1 MNPFLGVLLVSML
14 FLPTSIAFGAQHY
27 SFETQRRPA
36 HSLDRKADTERDA
49 FIHRLVTQMSPE
61 EMTMQLHLMFADN
74 IIGPH
79 SDNGLYDFATR
90 FAPTAGVGVMHDWYP
105 TNASYYNSVQRL
117 NLVKSRL
124 PIPFMQLGECLHGV
138 GSFKQSMFPQSIGM
152 AASWDTSLVHRIGR
166 AIGAEARAIGI
177 HACLAPVLD
186 LGKDVR
192 WGRVQEAWG
201 EDFLLTSHM
210 GVAYASGLSKNGSWS
225 DTDAVIPVMKHF
237 AGHGSP
243 IGGHNAAPYNGAGSR
258 QYLMEFFRPFK
269 AVVDLGGARGA
280 LMAYH
285 EFDGIPS
292 VVNTMFYDALEDWGF
307 DGFIIADDAALIM
320 LQQGHMVSN
329 SPADTLSQWFNAGG
343 MIQYYDFDI
352 GTFLNVTTAILANNS
367 VPLFTLQSHVTR
379 ILNVKYDM
387 GLFSNSTSKASSE
400 PNSSSLYVPS
410 DIVYQELTA
419 QHAPLTLEAARASI
433 VLLENRNSALPIK
446 PDTQNISRIALIGP
460 YGDILN
466 YGDYSG
472 TWGASP
478 AQNGTTIRQSMLNY
492 IQNSSFD
499 VQLVTSMG
507 ANTWYYNAQYGIP
520 AYLLSPIVNSANE
533 SSSENHGLLGTY
545 FADTNFTDPRVSQVD
560 VPNKDWGLYPPLGL
574 PSNNFSVIW
583 EGILTV
589 PVEGE
594 VSGSIG
600 VAVSPNTTARLYI
613 DGALVSESPLTT
625 TGNILGNIE
634 PLAYDMTNGTMLP
647 PGGAQWTFKKGT
659 THRIR
664 IEYQTWNL
672 YQKLENVNSV
682 NAQVELWWNLVDSD
696 AITKAIEVAKTAD
709 LIILAVGANWNSDGE
724 NGDRATLGLSDNQ
737 TALAD
742 ALFDLGIPIVLVLQG
757 GRPFAIPK
765 YYTRC
770 AAALETFFPGQSG
783 GRAIS
788 DVLFG
793 EFNPGGRM
801 PLSIPFDASSLPAF
815 YNFHATAHAVN
826 YTDIYSYPSYWFGYG
841 LSYTNF
847 SVSEF
852 NATSSGGVKTF
863 TAGETIT
870 FRATVTNEGNISGSY
885 VVQVYLLARISNIV
899 RAQRQLVAFSRVY
912 LAASESREITMDLEV
927 DRYLPIVNRR
937 YEWELEGGDYTF
949 ALSESGAPTA
959 NTAMNVTMLCLSN

>member
-1 MNPFLGVLLVSML
+1 MS
-14 FLPTSIAFGAQHY
+14 TAFGPQHY
-27 SFETQRRPA
+27 SFETQQRSA
-36 HSLDRKADTERDA
+36 QASKIQNSDEARDS
-49 FIHRLVTQMSPE
+49 FIHDLVTKMTSE
-61 EMTMQLHLMFADN
+61 ELTMQLHLMFADN
-74 IIGPH
+74 IVGPD
-79 SDNGLYDFATR
+79 SDNGLYGKSTDMLLYFATR

-105 TNASYYNSVQRL
+105 TNASYYNSVQKL
-117 NLVKSRL
+117 NLEKSRL
-124 PIPFMQLGECLHGV
+124 PVPFMQLGECLHGV

-152 AASWDTSLVHRIGR
+152 AASWDTSLVHRVGR

-225 DTDAVIPVMKHF
+225 DTDAVVPVMKHF

-243 IGGHNAAPYNGAGSR
+243 LGGHNAAPYNGAGPR

-269 AVVDLGGARGA
+269 AVVDLGGARGV

-307 DGFIIADDAALIM
+307 DGFIIADDTALVQ
-320 LQQGHMVSN
+320 LQQGHLVSN

-352 GTFLNVTTAILANNS
+352 ETFLNTTTAILANDS
-367 VPLFTLQSHVTR
+367 VSLSTLQSHVTR

-387 GLFSNSTSKASSE
+387 GLFANSTSKTSSN

-410 DIVYQELTA
+410 DIVYQDLTT
-419 QHAPLTLEAARASI
+419 QHVPLTLEAARASI
-433 VLLENRNSALPIK
+433 VLLENRNSTLPIQ
-446 PDTQNISRIALIGP
+446 PDTQSISRIALIGP
-460 YGDILN
+460 FGDILN

-472 TWGASP
+472 PWGASP
-478 AQNGTTIRQSMLNY
+478 AQFGTTIRQSMLDY
-492 IQNSSFD
+492 IKNSSSD

-507 ANTWYYNAQYGIP
+507 ANSWYYNAQYGIP
-520 AYLLSPIVNSANE
+520 AYLLSPTVNSTQEA
-533 SSSENHGLLGTY
+533 SSEAHGLLGTY
-545 FADTNFTDPRVSQVD
+545 FADPNFTDARFSQLD

-583 EGILTV
+583 EGTLTV

-594 VSGSIG
+594 IDGSIG

-613 DGALVSESPLTT
+613 DGALVAESPLTA

-634 PLAYDMTNGTMLP
+634 PLSYDETNGSMIP
-647 PGGAQWTFKKGT
+647 PGGARWTFRKGA
-659 THRIR
+659 THHIR

-672 YQKLENVNSV
+672 YQKLANVNSV
-682 NAQVELWWNLVDSD
+682 NSQVEFWWNLVDPD
-696 AITKAIEVAKTAD
+696 AIAKAVEVAKTAD
-709 LIILAVGANWNSDGE
+709 LIVLAVGANWNSDGE

-742 ALFDLGIPIVLVLQG
+742 ALFELNIPVVLVLQG
-757 GRPFAIPK
+757 GRPFTIPE
-765 YYTRC
+765 YYARC

-783 GRAIS
+783 GQAIS

-793 EFNPGGRM
+793 EYNPGGRM

-826 YTDIYSYPSYWFGYG
+826 YTDIYSFPSYWFGYG

-847 SVSEF
+847 SVSGF

-863 TAGETIT
+863 TAGENIT
-870 FRATVTNEGNISGSY
+870 FRATVTNEGDIAGSY
-885 VVQVYLLARISNIV
+885 VAQVYLLARVSNIV
-899 RAQRQLVAFSRVY
+899 QAARQLVAFTRVY
-912 LAASESREITMDLEV
+912 LAAGESREIVMDLEV
-927 DRYLPIVNRR
+927 DRYLPIMNRQNR
-937 YEWELEGGDYTF
+937 WELERGIYTF
-949 ALSESGAPTA
+949 ALSASGAPTA
-959 NTAMNVTMLCLSN
+959 STTTNVTMRCLG

>member
-1 MNPFLGVLLVSML
+1 MS
-14 FLPTSIAFGAQHY
+14 TAFGPQHY
-27 SFETQRRPA
+27 SFETQQRSA
-36 HSLDRKADTERDA
+36 QASKIQNSDEARDS
-49 FIHRLVTQMSPE
+49 FIHDLVTKMTSE
-61 EMTMQLHLMFADN
+61 ELTMQLHLMFADN
-74 IIGPH
+74 IVGPD
-79 SDNGLYDFATR
+79 SDNGLYGKSTDMLLL
-90 FAPTAGVGVMHDWYP
+90 GVMHDWYP
-105 TNASYYNSVQRL
+105 TNASYYNSVQKL
-117 NLVKSRL
+117 NLEKSRL
-124 PIPFMQLGECLHGV
+124 PVPFMQLGECLHGV

-152 AASWDTSLVHRIGR
+152 AASWDTSLVHRVGG

-225 DTDAVIPVMKHF
+225 DTDAVVPVMKHF

-243 IGGHNAAPYNGAGSR
+243 LGGHNAAPYNGAGPR

-269 AVVDLGGARGA
+269 AVVDLGGARGV

-307 DGFIIADDAALIM
+307 DGFIIADDTALVQ

-352 GTFLNVTTAILANNS
+352 ETFLNTTTAILANDS
-367 VPLFTLQSHVTR
+367 VSLSTLQSHVTR
-379 ILNVKYDM
+379 ILNVKCDM
-387 GLFSNSTSKASSE
+387 GLFANSTSKTSSN

-410 DIVYQELTA
+410 DIVYQDLTT
-419 QHAPLTLEAARASI
+419 QHVPLTLEAAHASI
-433 VLLENRNSALPIK
+433 VLLENRNSTLPIQ
-446 PDTQNISRIALIGP
+446 PDTQSISRIALIGP
-460 YGDILN
+460 FGDILN

-472 TWGASP
+472 PWGASP
-478 AQNGTTIRQSMLNY
+478 AQFGTTIRQSMLDY
-492 IQNSSFD
+492 LKNSSSD

-507 ANTWYYNAQYGIP
+507 ANSWYYNAQYGIP
-520 AYLLSPIVNSANE
+520 AYLLSPTVNSTQEA
-533 SSSENHGLLGTY
+533 SSEAQGLLGTY
-545 FADTNFTDPRVSQVD
+545 FADTNFTDARFSQVD

-583 EGILTV
+583 EGTLTV

-594 VSGSIG
+594 IDGSIG

-613 DGALVSESPLTT
+613 DGALVAESPLTA

-634 PLAYDMTNGTMLP
+634 PLSYDETNGSMIP
-647 PGGAQWTFKKGT
+647 PGGARWTFRKGA
-659 THRIR
+659 THHIR

-672 YQKLENVNSV
+672 YQKLANVNSV
-682 NAQVELWWNLVDSD
+682 NSQVEFWWNLVDPD
-696 AITKAIEVAKTAD
+696 AIAKAVEVAKTAD
-709 LIILAVGANWNSDGE
+709 LIVLAVGANWNSDGE

-742 ALFDLGIPIVLVLQG
+742 ALFELNIPVVLVLQG
-757 GRPFAIPK
+757 GRPFAIPE
-765 YYTRC
+765 YYARC

-783 GRAIS
+783 GQAIS

-793 EFNPGGRM
+793 EYNPGGRM

-847 SVSEF
+847 SVSGF

-863 TAGETIT
+863 TAGENIT
-870 FRATVTNEGNISGSY
+870 FRATVTNEGDIAGSY
-885 VVQVYLLARISNIV
+885 VAQVYLLARVSNIV
-899 RAQRQLVAFSRVY
+899 QAARQLVAFTRVY
-912 LAASESREITMDLEV
+912 LAAGESREIVMDLEV
-927 DRYLPIVNRR
+927 DRYLPIVNRQNR
-937 YEWELEGGDYTF
+937 WELERGIYTF
-949 ALSESGAPTA
+949 ALSASGAPTA
-959 NTAMNVTMLCLSN
+959 STTLNVTMRCLG